1 MLRFV
6 IAFLTLAL
14 ISFPSLS
21 SAQEMLPDDVRYM
34 LEDMYGANK
43 NTWPSPRYQ
52 RDINNDSFVD
62 WIAVKKDCLL
72 KEKCA
77 AELFVCVPDKKG
89 TCSEYCYIEVNN
101 LSNLEEDIKELKCS
115 STC

>member
-6 IAFLTLAL
+6 ITFLTIALA
-14 ISFPSLS
+14 SFPSFS
-21 SAQEMLPDDVRYM
+21 SDKEMLPDDVRYM

-52 RDINNDSFVD
+52 RDINNDGLVD
-62 WIAVKKDCLL
+62 WIAVKKGCLL

-89 TCSEYCYIEVNN
+89 ACSEYCYIEVNN
-101 LSNLEEDIKELKCS
+101 LNNLEKDIKELKCS